1 MSCNLNLSPLDPL
14 DASRSTWRNAW
25 MRYIHYTYSQQ
36 FRMIFSVLH
45 RRGPLEVG
53 TFIEMVFLAF
63 SPSIDPIQYRLD
75 CFHCFHPGIFFY
87 FSLKELY
94 TSQTTLAQKTVL
106 TPLNNKV
113 RLKKV
118 IFDLL
123 HAKKSARIFEQN
135 PQIKIENF
143 VYIHKNH

>member
-1 MSCNLNLSPLDPL
+1 MKLKVLKYLCRVIMSCNLNLSPL

-25 MRYIHYTYSQQ
+25 MRYIHYTYSRQ
-36 FRMIFSVLH
+36 FRMISFSVLY

-63 SPSIDPIQYRLD
+63 SPSIDPIQHRLN

-94 TSQTTLAQKTVL
+94 TSQTTLAKKIVL
-106 TPLNNKV
+106 TPLSNEF
-113 RLKKV
+113 R
-118 IFDLL
+118 
-123 HAKKSARIFEQN
+123 FE
-135 PQIKIENF
+135 KE
-143 VYIHKNH
+143 YIRPPSC